1 MEFIETRRFS
11 DVLYDYLD
19 EDSYQELQISL
30 IERPDQG
37 DIIPGG
43 GGIRK
48 LRFAELAELRD
59 LVKEIRHG

>member
-1 MEFIETRRFS
+1 MEFIETRQFS

-37 DIIPGG
+37 DIIPRG

-48 LRFAELAELRD
+48 LRFAA
-59 LVKEIRHG
+59 